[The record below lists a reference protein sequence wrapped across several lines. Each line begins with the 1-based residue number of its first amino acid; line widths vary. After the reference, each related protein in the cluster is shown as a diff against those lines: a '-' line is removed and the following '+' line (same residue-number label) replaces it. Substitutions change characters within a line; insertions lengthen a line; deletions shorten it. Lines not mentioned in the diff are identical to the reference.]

1 MIELTLPDG
10 NVRTVTSAVIGRA
23 PDRTG
28 FDAVAVDDPGR
39 SASKNHAI
47 VQTMANGAIE
57 IIDLGT
63 TNGTSV
69 TRAGVTVA
77 LSPDTPTAF
86 PPPFQLSCGDVAI
99 IVKGFAGP
107 EQPEEAT
114 VPRREI
120 DAPEPA
126 PQPILEPNAIA
137 SAGSW
142 WEPAPSPAVVELPD
156 DSVAG
161 LEGVAVPAE
170 SLEAVESLPRRAG
183 SMTLA
188 VRELVVET
196 DGRRRLDRVDLDARG
211 GEMIGILGT
220 SGAGKSTLIKAI
232 AGVDPA
238 SSGTIL
244 LDGVDVYA
252 RFDSLRHRIGYVP
265 QDDILHPTLTI
276 RETLRFA
283 ARLRLPETVTAA
295 RREARVVEVLDEL
308 GLTPRAD
315 AQINELS
322 GGQRKRVNVAVEL
335 LTSPTLLILD
345 EPTSGLDPGNERIAM
360 ELFRSLATQ
369 DRVVLVVTHSTDSL
383 DLCDRVVL
391 MGAGGI
397 KVYDGH
403 ISKMSA
409 HFAGRALNEI
419 FAHLERTNDIES
431 LRVAPFAPLAAHD
444 SPPPPPPSSLVD
456 RVRGADLL
464 RVGRQFHIL
473 AERYIRVI
481 ESDRRNSIIL
491 ASQAGVIAVLML
503 AVFAADSFEPG
514 PNQSKSGN
522 VLMALALASIYLGA
536 SNAIREV
543 VKERPILQREM
554 ALGISPVAYLA
565 SKVIPLG
572 AFTMVQATVLVV
584 VGTLRQGQPSGAAT
598 FLPAMTEIFLIVA
611 TSGVSAVCL
620 GLFISAS
627 SPSADRAMTILPVVL
642 FAQLLLVGLIF
653 PVSTIGVQQLAWLT
667 SAYWSFGGAASTV
680 DFESL
685 YCSVNPDADCVW
697 LWSRSAFNWVVAM
710 LALCVLGMGTLF
722 LAWRS
727 IDRSDPSASWS
738 AADVTATPTPGWY
751 EDPERNGWLRRW
763 DGCRWVDEWARTPTT
778 PPPPYSPPPSPRPGH
793 GRGRV
798 AIIAAS
804 VLGVL
809 ALGVAGVA
817 VWNATSSDP
826 VSEARGTPDASLD
839 SDGSSAADEPTS
851 ERSPE
856 SESALDGCGKS
867 ELLAIPATDISIEP
881 MSLEQ
886 ERAAGAER
894 GHSFCSCIRCQAMV
908 RPRRSSMI
916 CSTTSVRSTRTSTSP
931 SRCSTRV
938 KSTPSQSQAGTCSSR
953 PRSRR

>member
-1 MIELTLPDG
+1 MIELTLADG
-10 NVRTVTSAVIGRA
+10 TVRQVTSAVIGRA
-23 PDRTG
+23 PDRAG
-28 FDAVAVDDPGR
+28 FEAVAVADPSR

-47 VQTMANGAIE
+47 VRSVTNGAIE
-57 IIDLGT
+57 ITDLGT

-69 TRAGVTVA
+69 ICAGVA
-77 LSPDTPTAF
+77 IDLAPDTPTAF
-86 PPPFQLSCGDVAI
+86 PAPFQLTCGDVEIAVTI
-99 IVKGFAGP
+99 TGILADGGLDA
-107 EQPEEAT
+107 AT
-114 VPRREI
+114 VPRRSTASPQPAPRSNVEPVPQP
-120 DAPEPA
+120 AVAPFMQPVPEPNST
-126 PQPILEPNAIA
+126 EE
-137 SAGSW
+137 AGSS
-142 WEPAPSPAVVELPD
+142 WESAVPPVIAEERHDGPNEAGAAAVPDESEESGQSPLR
-156 DSVAG
+156 SG
-161 LEGVAVPAE
+161 GVA
-170 SLEAVESLPRRAG
+170 
-183 SMTLA
+183 LA

-196 DGRRRLDRVDLDARG
+196 DGRRRLDRVDLDATG
-211 GEMIGILGT
+211 GELIGILGT

-238 SSGTIL
+238 SSGTIQ
-244 LDGVDVYA
+244 LDGVDIYA
-252 RFDSLRHRIGYVP
+252 RFDAFRHRIGYVP

-283 ARLRLPETVTAA
+283 ARLRLPETVTAT
-295 RREARVVEVLDEL
+295 RREERVVEVLDEL
-308 GLTPRAD
+308 GLTSRAD

-360 ELFRSLATQ
+360 ELFRSLATE

-391 MGAGGI
+391 MGAGGV

-403 ISKMSA
+403 IGQMSA

-419 FAHLERTNDIES
+419 FAHLERTDDIES
-431 LRVAPFAPLAAHD
+431 LRSAGLPPLAGVQ
-444 SPPPPPPSSLVD
+444 SSSVSLPTSLGD

-464 RVGRQFHIL
+464 RIGRQFNIL

-514 PNQSKSGN
+514 PNASKSGN

-554 ALGISPVAYLA
+554 ALGVSPVAYLG
-565 SKVIPLG
+565 SKLIPLG
-572 AFTMVQATVLVV
+572 AFTMAQAMVLVV
-584 VGTLRQGQPSGAAT
+584 VGTLRQGQPSGSAT
-598 FLPAMTEIFLIVA
+598 FLPAMAEVFLIVA

-680 DFESL
+680 DFDTL
-685 YCSVNPDADCVW
+685 YCSINFDADCVW
-697 LWSRSAFNWVVAM
+697 LWSRSPFNWVISM
-710 LALCVLGMGTLF
+710 LALCVLGMGALF

-727 IDRSDPSASWS
+727 IDRSDP
-738 AADVTATPTPGWY
+738 
-751 EDPERNGWLRRW
+751 
-763 DGCRWVDEWARTPTT
+763 
-778 PPPPYSPPPSPRPGH
+778 
-793 GRGRV
+793 
-798 AIIAAS
+798 
-804 VLGVL
+804 
-809 ALGVAGVA
+809 
-817 VWNATSSDP
+817 
-826 VSEARGTPDASLD
+826 
-839 SDGSSAADEPTS
+839 
-851 ERSPE
+851 
-856 SESALDGCGKS
+856 
-867 ELLAIPATDISIEP
+867 
-881 MSLEQ
+881 Q
-886 ERAAGAER
+886 
-894 GHSFCSCIRCQAMV
+894 
-908 RPRRSSMI
+908 
-916 CSTTSVRSTRTSTSP
+916 
-931 SRCSTRV
+931 
-938 KSTPSQSQAGTCSSR
+938 
-953 PRSRR
+953 PRSGATLT

>member
-10 NVRTVTSAVIGRA
+10 SVRQVTAAVIGRA
-23 PDRTG
+23 PDRVG
-28 FDAVAVDDPGR
+28 FDAVAVDDPSR

-47 VQTMANGAIE
+47 VRSTSNGVIE
-57 IIDLGT
+57 ITDLGT

-69 TRAGVTVA
+69 TRAGVTVV
-77 LSPDTPTAF
+77 LSPDTPTEF
-86 PPPFQLSCGDVAI
+86 PAPFQMACGDVAVAVASI
-99 IVKGFAGP
+99 AIADLVD
-107 EQPEEAT
+107 EAT
-114 VPRREI
+114 LPRRS
-120 DAPEPA
+120 AVSPEPA
-126 PQPILEPNAIA
+126 LQPIPEPGPI
-137 SAGSW
+137 GGGESW
-142 WEPAPSPAVVELPD
+142 WDPSPKPSAHESKVARQGE
-156 DSVAG
+156 SNVAG
-161 LEGVAVPAE
+161 VSGAAE
-170 SLEAVESLPRRAG
+170 ATPEPSLSRSGGAA
-183 SMTLA
+183 LA

-196 DGRRRLDRVDLDARG
+196 DGHRRLDRVDLDAMG
-211 GEMIGILGT
+211 GELIGILGT

-238 SSGTIL
+238 SSGTIQ
-244 LDGVDVYA
+244 LDGIDVYA

-265 QDDILHPTLTI
+265 QDDILHSTLTI

-283 ARLRLPETVTAA
+283 ARLRLPETVTAT
-295 RREARVVEVLDEL
+295 RREERVVEVLDEL

-360 ELFRSLATQ
+360 ELFRSLATE

-403 ISKMSA
+403 ISQMSA
-409 HFAGRALNEI
+409 HFAGRALTEV

-431 LRVAPFAPLAAHD
+431 LRIASLASLAAD
-444 SPPPPPPSSLVD
+444 NSTQPPLPSSLVD
-456 RVRGADLL
+456 RIRGADLC
-464 RVGRQFHIL
+464 RIGRQFNIL
-473 AERYIRVI
+473 TERYIRVI

-503 AVFAADSFEPG
+503 AVFAADAFEPG
-514 PNQSKSGN
+514 PNASKSGN

-554 ALGISPVAYLA
+554 ALGVSPVAYLG

-584 VGTLRQGQPSGAAT
+584 VGTLRQGQPSGSAT

-680 DFESL
+680 DFDTL
-685 YCSVNPDADCVW
+685 YCSVNFDADCVW
-697 LWSRSAFNWVVAM
+697 LWSRSAFNWVISM
-710 LALCVLGMGTLF
+710 LALCVLGLGALF

-727 IDRSDPSASWS
+727 IDRSDPAR
-738 AADVTATPTPGWY
+738 VL
-751 EDPERNGWLRRW
+751 ERR
-763 DGCRWVDEWARTPTT
+763 
-778 PPPPYSPPPSPRPGH
+778 
-793 GRGRV
+793 
-798 AIIAAS
+798 
-804 VLGVL
+804 
-809 ALGVAGVA
+809 
-817 VWNATSSDP
+817 
-826 VSEARGTPDASLD
+826 
-839 SDGSSAADEPTS
+839 
-851 ERSPE
+851 
-856 SESALDGCGKS
+856 
-867 ELLAIPATDISIEP
+867 
-881 MSLEQ
+881 
-886 ERAAGAER
+886 
-894 GHSFCSCIRCQAMV
+894 
-908 RPRRSSMI
+908 
-916 CSTTSVRSTRTSTSP
+916 
-931 SRCSTRV
+931 
-938 KSTPSQSQAGTCSSR
+938 
-953 PRSRR
+953 